1 MMDLMCST
9 AEEFY
14 QELEIPYRIVNI
26 VSGMCIWPF
35 IVFSHYL
42 FQLMLGDTCDP
53 RARAQPRVKATV

>member
-1 MMDLMCST
+1 MMESMCST

-35 IVFSHYL
+35 IAFSRYL
-42 FQLMLGDTCDP
+42 FQSMLEDMYDP
-53 RARAQPRVKATV
+53 RARAQPRVKTTA